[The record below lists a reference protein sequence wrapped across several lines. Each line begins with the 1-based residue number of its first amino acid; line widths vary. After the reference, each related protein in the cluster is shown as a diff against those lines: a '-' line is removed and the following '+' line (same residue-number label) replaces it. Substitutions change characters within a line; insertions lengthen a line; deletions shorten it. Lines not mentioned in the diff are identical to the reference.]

1 MTDIA
6 QYAMGTSITGRVN
19 DYLEKASSMYSRA
32 KYHDNF
38 KNVSEGAPRI
48 TSLKYDGA
56 NYFLCY
62 DKSGVPTFV
71 SRRPSVTGA
80 VIEKADRIPHLAK
93 TLPSQAGKVYNVE
106 LIHTGHDPHAPE
118 SHARVSGL
126 LNSLPERS
134 IREQAEDGPIRAVVF
149 DMIEPKVGTFQDKVP
164 HLQGLVSDF
173 GDSNLM
179 FHPEFAHGFEGM
191 QGLIERSKKEGRE
204 GIVTL
209 DPTAPEAKN
218 PRVKLK
224 HKNHYNLKVTAI
236 LQERDIHGNPKQSA
250 GALMLSDATGREV
263 GKVGT
268 GFDRRTREDIF
279 EHPNA
284 WINKLIQV
292 EAMKPTGT
300 KLRQPVYNGDAD
312 GELDTV

>member
-1 MTDIA
+1 MTNTSP
-6 QYAMGTSITGRVN
+6 GTTMNSPHPN
-19 DYLEKASSMYSRA
+19 PYLEKSASMHSRA
-32 KYHDNF
+32 KYNDTF
-38 KNVSEGAPRI
+38 KKGSDDKPKLS
-48 TSLKYDGA
+48 SLKYDGA
-56 NYFLCY
+56 SYFLCY
-62 DKSGVPTFV
+62 DHYGIPTFV

-80 VIEKADRIPHLAK
+80 VIEKADRVPHLAK

-106 LIHTGHDPHAPE
+106 LIHTGHDPYALE

-134 IREQAEDGPIRAVVF
+134 IREQSQDGPIRAVVF
-149 DMIEPKVGTFQDKVP
+149 DMIEPRVSTFNDKLP
-164 HLQGLVSDF
+164 HIQGLISDF
-173 GDSNLM
+173 GDTNLM
-179 FHPEFAHGFEGM
+179 FHPEYAHGVEGM
-191 QGLIERSKKEGRE
+191 NALIEKSKKEGRE
-204 GIVTL
+204 GVITL

-224 HKNHYNLKVTAI
+224 HKNHYNLKVKAI
-236 LQERDIHGNPKQSA
+236 LQEKDISGKPKPSA
-250 GALMLSDATGREV
+250 GALLLEDATGREV

-279 EHPNA
+279 KHPNA
-284 WINKLIQV
+284 WLNKLIQV
-292 EAMKPTGT
+292 EAMTPTGT